1 MREGHRAAEVKSQ
14 FEPIGLKG
22 ESSLKLIYTDDLK
35 AYKQCLLNTFVQRN
49 SHWGVQM
56 DRAYFQKQWQQLCVI
71 ATAGSCLTRT
81 VNSLMVTSITWA
93 GSLTC
98 LIAGIGGGW
107 LPISYINLLVNIL
120 STCWRSG
127 HNVHAGLGCNFA
139 DFQEISPP

>member
-1 MREGHRAAEVKSQ
+1 MREGHRSAEVKSQ
-14 FEPIGLKG
+14 LEAIGLKG
-22 ESSLKLIYTDDLK
+22 EFSLKLLHTDDLK
-35 AYKQCLLNTFVQRN
+35 TYQHISPICPEQFSLGGTNRV
-49 SHWGVQM
+49 
-56 DRAYFQKQWQQLCVI
+56 DFQKQWQQLCVI

-120 STCWRSG
+120 STCWRCG
-127 HNVHAGLGCNFA
+127 HNVHAGLGCNFV
-139 DFQEISPP
+139 DFQEVSPP